1 MNFRELTIPFRTS
14 GGKTGN
20 FRIYEETNDSL
31 FLEEKE
37 IAISNNEPEWQILE
51 GRSYEYILDESFYIE
66 PSDIVSPSRAQRFR
80 GRLSPNIYVGTLAL
94 DINEEGSKERCAVVC
109 LEVRSVKTE
118 YRTDYR
124 QMLADITEKCT
135 ELLMQHSS
143 PVSQTFTVD
152 HSGDAQTLY
161 QRFSFLRSVIESEEF
176 DDAVHKI
183 LSSPVTQWTETEI
196 NRDVRAVRKAN
207 SKVVRQ
213 IAGGSNRI
221 ELPEEHPLFGKL
233 QSVPR
238 LVSINY
244 KKETVDTPENRFIKY
259 ALQSFLS
266 LCEQLKLN
274 TNASARLRNEAALLT
289 AKLDQFLGHSVFKE
303 ISRPNTLPLNSPVLQ
318 KKEGYR
324 EILRTWLMFDLAAK
338 LVWQGGDDV
347 YRGSKRDVAVLYEY
361 WLFFK
366 LLDIVSEIFNI
377 EQGSVGDLI
386 KETADGLGLQ
396 LKQGKHTPIKG
407 IFDAGTRKLNVKF
420 SYNKTFQG
428 EMNYPHGGSWT
439 KKMRPDYTLSI
450 WPYGINQAVA
460 ENEELIT
467 HIHFDAK
474 YKVENITGIIGTE
487 EDFNNEKEDQRKGTF
502 KRIDLLKMHAYKDA
516 IRRTAGSYVLY
527 PGTDNPYKKNG
538 FHELIPGLGAFSVR
552 PSKTNTGS
560 EGLKIFIKEVV
571 QQLLNRASQKE
582 KMSFRTYEIHKDDK
596 PNEVREKLPE
606 ALGKNRSLI
615 PDDTYVLVGYCK
627 SKEHLDWYIK
637 NGLYN
642 ARTESRRGSLK
653 LGIGESTAKYLLLH
667 IEDGIITNLLFRVTD
682 EGPQV
687 FSSTKLSELG
697 YPTVPSQPFYL
708 TYKINKEF
716 DSEFQ
721 GQKWDISKLE
731 KYISGRG
738 SGIPFAVTLSEL
750 MKVKLKE

>member
-1 MNFRELTIPFRTS
+1 M
-14 GGKTGN
+14 
-20 FRIYEETNDSL
+20 

-94 DINEEGSKERCAVVC
+94 DIKEEATKERCAIVS
-109 LEVRSVKTE
+109 LEVRSVKAE

-213 IAGGSNRI
+213 IAGGSNRL
-221 ELPEEHPLFGKL
+221 ELPKEHQLFGRL
-233 QSVPR
+233 HSIPR
-238 LVSINY
+238 LVSVNY

-259 ALQSFLS
+259 ALQSFSS

-274 TNASARLRNEAALLT
+274 TKASARLRNEAALLT
-289 AKLDQFLGHSVFKE
+289 GKLDQFLGHSVFKE

-338 LVWQGGDDV
+338 LVWQGGEDV
-347 YRGSKRDVAVLYEY
+347 YRGGKKDIAVLYEY

-366 LLDIVSEIFNI
+366 LLELLKDVFQI
-377 EQGSVGDLI
+377 EPKKIEDLI
-386 KETADGLGLQ
+386 KPTDDGLGLQ
-396 LKQGKHTPIKG
+396 LKQGRFVAIDGVFET
-407 IFDAGTRKLNVKF
+407 DTRKLNVEF
-420 SYNKTFQG
+420 SYNKSFSG
-428 EMNYPHGGSWT
+428 NRDYPDGGSWST
-439 KKMRPDYTLSI
+439 TMRPDYTLSI
-450 WPYGINQAVA
+450 WPNGISQNQA
-460 ENEELIT
+460 EIEELIV

-474 YKVENITGIIGTE
+474 YKIEKLTDVFSPEPDLDE
-487 EDFNNEKEDQRKGTF
+487 EKIEQKKGTF
-502 KRIDLLKMHAYKDA
+502 KRADILKMHAYRDA
-516 IRRTAGSYVLY
+516 IRRTAGAYVLY
-527 PGTDNPYKKNG
+527 PGTESKNRSG
-538 FHELIPGLGAFSVR
+538 FHEILPGLGAFAIS
-552 PSKTNTGS
+552 PAKNNSGTGD
-560 EGLKIFIKEVV
+560 LKKFLYDVIDHF
-571 QQLLNRASQKE
+571 LNRASQRE
-582 KMSFRTYEIHKDDK
+582 KIAYKTYETFKDK
-596 PNEVREKLPE
+596 PLDTVNERLPE
-606 ALGKNRSLI
+606 AIKENRNFI

-627 SKEHLDWYIK
+627 SKEHHKWISSS
-637 NGLYN
+637 GLYN

-667 IEDGIITNLLFRVTD
+667 FEGELVSNCLFRI
-682 EGPQV
+682 EGDGPHI
-687 FSSTKLSELG
+687 FSSEKLIDLKYPSAPNQPYYLVYKVNDKIEPEL
-697 YPTVPSQPFYL
+697 
-708 TYKINKEF
+708 
-716 DSEFQ
+716 Q
-721 GQKWDISKLE
+721 GQSWDVSKLDQFRT
-731 KYISGRG
+731 GRL
-738 SGIPFAVTLSEL
+738 SGIPFSVTLSKL
-750 MKVKLKE
+750 MSAIVK